1 MSVLGRDVG
10 AKVGLGSGMIVLV
23 ALLVIFATAMIV
35 TFTYV
40 GLQSGFDRQYR
51 ELAGDMVVAARQI
64 DRDAASAAQGLDG
77 AFQQLSASRQRFVDG
92 LEDLRS
98 GDDAKGLPPVPEA
111 LSQPVERLSTRWSE
125 YAGEIDLILE
135 SQQTVA
141 LKFEAIS
148 ELREQLPRLFE
159 LSNSVAEQL
168 SQARGASTGQVF
180 VAGQQVALVE
190 RMRRQLQRLEGTQGN
205 TVAAVDALATDLA
218 RFDRDLQGQLDGAPD
233 RGIARVNTDEI
244 RDQLEASSVLLDQVR
259 PQVERLLDVAPNLA
273 AFRDAVANVTERN
286 PELVQG
292 LQAFEAA
299 IEERSTRL
307 GLITALGYLL
317 GGVALLILALLGF
330 LLVKDYRRR
339 LALTT
344 EQNRRNQRAILQLL
358 DEMSNLAD
366 GDLTV
371 HATVTEDITGA
382 IADSVNYAIDALRD
396 LVTTI
401 NSTAVEV
408 AAAAEATQA
417 TAMRLAEA
425 SNQQASQIASASGA
439 ITQMA
444 HSIEQVSDNAANSSR
459 VAQNA
464 VDIASKG
471 ADTVQ
476 RTIRGM
482 DTIREQI
489 QETSKR
495 IKRLGE
501 SSQEIGDIVGLIDE
515 ISDQTNILALNAA
528 IQASM
533 AGEAGRGFAVVA
545 DEVQRLAERS
555 SDATKQIEALV
566 KTIQAD
572 TNEAVI
578 SMEQTTSNVVSG
590 AELSQDAGKAL
601 EEIQNVSNRLA
612 QLIESISQASNQQA
626 AVAANISGTM
636 QKIQEITQQ
645 TLGSTN
651 ETATQI
657 GNLTTLS
664 SDLRKSVA
672 GFKLPEGI
680 SASSVI

>member
-51 ELAGDMVVAARQI
+51 ELAGDMVVAARQL

-77 AFQQLSASRQRFVDG
+77 AFQQLSASQQRFVDG

-98 GDDAKGLPPVPEA
+98 GDDGKGLPPVPEA

-148 ELREQLPRLFE
+148 GLREQLPRLFE

-180 VAGQQVALVE
+180 VAGQQLALVE

-205 TVAAVDALATDLA
+205 TVEAVDALATDLA
-218 RFDRDLQGQLDGAPD
+218 RFDRDLQGQLDGAPN